1 MAPQL
6 TVTADRALT
15 QLLAYI
21 FISFMLLKNSRT
33 ELHLPLPLPPLPPLS
48 LPFVL
53 GLSPPIL
60 SPLQLALLSPLQAS
74 AQKGHPLWG
83 HHKLAKIALH
93 QLPVHI
99 TTTGAR
105 WHRRRAPSR
114 RGALPQT
121 QTAAVAEQEMMG
133 VLLRQHTAVSVHP
146 LLGVMSKTHF
156 SGFTRSLWLC
166 SFTTRRDV
174 GPSGS

>member
-1 MAPQL
+1 
-6 TVTADRALT
+6 
-15 QLLAYI
+15 
-21 FISFMLLKNSRT
+21 MLLKNIRT

-74 AQKGHPLWG
+74 AQKCHPLWG
-83 HHKLAKIALH
+83 HHNLGVGLAKIALH
-93 QLPVHI
+93 QLPGHI

-105 WHRRRAPSR
+105 HRRRAPSR
-114 RGALPQT
+114 RGALRQT

-146 LLGVMSKTHF
+146 LLGLASRRKT
-156 SGFTRSLWLC
+156 SPMEERRARSL
-166 SFTTRRDV
+166 
-174 GPSGS
+174 